1 MHRLINVF
9 LLALC
14 LPAQPAL
21 SAENVLLVTLDG
33 LRWQELFSGAD
44 SELIKDSRFNESPE
58 SIASK
63 FWRETPEERR
73 EVLMPFFW
81 GTIAKQGVLYGNRSL
96 GSEVNVRNTEW
107 FSYPGYNEI
116 LTGAA
121 DANITSNDK
130 IPNKNVTV
138 LEWVNQQPDFQG
150 SVAAFASWDVFPYI
164 INEPRSG
171 IPVNAGFTEASPVRT
186 EREAWLN
193 TLQSQTPSPW
203 TTVRLDVFTH
213 HFALEYLAHS
223 SPRLIYIAY
232 GETDDF
238 AHDGEYHHYLESA
251 QRADQFI
258 ADLWRFVQNDARYRD
273 RTTLVVTTDHGRGSG
288 AQWTDHEAGVDG
300 ADQIWIALLG
310 AGISA
315 QGEMSNAPPLK
326 QDQIAATVAVLLDL
340 DYAAGRTVGAPIPL
354 TVP

>member
-96 GSEVNVRNTEW
+96 GSEVNLRNTEW

-164 INEPRSG
+164 INEPRKIG
-171 IPVNAGFTEASPVRT
+171 R
-186 EREAWLN
+186 
-193 TLQSQTPSPW
+193 
-203 TTVRLDVFTH
+203 
-213 HFALEYLAHS
+213 AH
-223 SPRLIYIAY
+223 
-232 GETDDF
+232 
-238 AHDGEYHHYLESA
+238 
-251 QRADQFI
+251 
-258 ADLWRFVQNDARYRD
+258 V
-273 RTTLVVTTDHGRGSG
+273 
-288 AQWTDHEAGVDG
+288 
-300 ADQIWIALLG
+300 
-310 AGISA
+310 
-315 QGEMSNAPPLK
+315 
-326 QDQIAATVAVLLDL
+326 
-340 DYAAGRTVGAPIPL
+340 
-354 TVP
+354 